1 MKVKQILT
9 ALAAIVISAA
19 VLVGA
24 RFGLSGVASEIAA
37 AEKKEMIRFMLPE
50 STTFTQEVYT
60 GEDEA
65 IVAVYKGE
73 TGYVLETKTAGYAG
87 DIYLLVGVDNS
98 GKVTGL
104 TVRDMEETLGLG
116 AQALLDKDFLI
127 QFLGTQGDAQIG
139 EGVDALTGATV
150 TSKAIARGVN
160 AAVGFV
166 TGADTSSGA
175 TSWGG

>member
-1 MKVKQILT
+1 KVKQILT
-9 ALAAIVISAA
+9 ALAAIVVSAA
-19 VLVGA
+19 VLAGA

-116 AQALLDKDFLI
+116 
-127 QFLGTQGDAQIG
+127 
-139 EGVDALTGATV
+139 
-150 TSKAIARGVN
+150 
-160 AAVGFV
+160 
-166 TGADTSSGA
+166 
-175 TSWGG
+175 